1 MKNDMREYLK
11 SKDKFEQ
18 KYVGIEKEPENSI
31 KEMEWDETIP
41 YNVSDVRIESKMINI
56 FQIERWI
63 LEGSLN
69 LRPEYQRNLVWDNK
83 RKSALIESLL
93 LRFPISTFCFDE
105 DMYGKKNIID
115 GMQRLNS
122 IHEFINDEF
131 ELTGLQYFPDC
142 EDKLFSNLN
151 RKYQAYI
158 LNTILIVNV
167 LDGRCPQTIK
177 FDIFRRINTTGL
189 QLNSQEI
196 RNMIAKPEVRKLL
209 KSMSSC
215 KEFVMATNGRI
226 NDIRMGGQELCLRYI
241 MILLHFDW
249 QKKVL
254 VDYHGLEKTM
264 DNTILELNKQSNNME
279 MYNGI
284 LNLFKESMRQAFM
297 ILGEFSFRKSEM
309 SNKKINASLFIGWS
323 IVLSIMGLS
332 NKDIE
337 SNTDKIF
344 KNYKKQLQD
353 NRYLYKM
360 IRSSSNSKRNIES
373 VLHIIYDI
381 IVGGIYD

>member
-1 MKNDMREYLK
+1 M
-11 SKDKFEQ
+11 
-18 KYVGIEKEPENSI
+18 
-31 KEMEWDETIP
+31 
-41 YNVSDVRIESKMINI
+41 
-56 FQIERWI
+56 
-63 LEGSLN
+63 N

-122 IHEFINDEF
+122 IHEFINNEF

-142 EDKLFSNLN
+142 ENKLFSNLN

>member
-209 KSMSSC
+209 KNMASC

-241 MILLHFDW
+241 MILLHLDW

-279 MYNGI
+279 MYNRI

-332 NKDIE
+332 DKDIE
-337 SNTDKIF
+337 SNTNKIF

>member
-122 IHEFINDEF
+122 IHEFINNEF

-142 EDKLFSNLN
+142 ENKLFSNLN

-332 NKDIE
+332 DKDIE

>member
-18 KYVGIEKEPENSI
+18 KYIGIEKEPENSI

-122 IHEFINDEF
+122 IHEFINNEF

-142 EDKLFSNLN
+142 ENKLFSNLN

-209 KSMSSC
+209 KNMSSC

-323 IVLSIMGLS
+323 IVLSIMELS
-332 NKDIE
+332 DKDIE

-353 NRYLYKM
+353 NRCLYKM

>member
-209 KSMSSC
+209 KNMASC

-241 MILLHFDW
+241 MILLHLDW

-279 MYNGI
+279 MYNRI

-309 SNKKINASLFIGWS
+309 SNKKINAFLFIGWS

-332 NKDIE
+332 DKDIE

>member
-18 KYVGIEKEPENSI
+18 KYVGIEKESENSI

-209 KSMSSC
+209 KNMASC

-241 MILLHFDW
+241 MILLHLDW

-279 MYNGI
+279 MYNRI

-323 IVLSIMGLS
+323 IVLSIMRLS
-332 NKDIE
+332 DKDIE
-337 SNTDKIF
+337 SNTDEIF

-353 NRYLYKM
+353 NRCLYKM

>member
-209 KSMSSC
+209 KNMASC

-241 MILLHFDW
+241 MILLHLDW
-249 QKKVL
+249 QKTVL

-279 MYNGI
+279 MYNRI

-332 NKDIE
+332 DKDIE

>member
-131 ELTGLQYFPDC
+131 ELTELQYFPDC

-209 KSMSSC
+209 KNMASC

-323 IVLSIMGLS
+323 IVLSIMELS
-332 NKDIE
+332 DKDIE

-353 NRYLYKM
+353 NRCLYKM

>member
-142 EDKLFSNLN
+142 ENKLFSNLN

-209 KSMSSC
+209 KNMASC

-241 MILLHFDW
+241 MILLHLDW

-279 MYNGI
+279 MYNRI

-332 NKDIE
+332 DKDIE

>member
-122 IHEFINDEF
+122 IHEFINNEF

-142 EDKLFSNLN
+142 ENKLFSNLN

>member
-209 KSMSSC
+209 KNMASC

-241 MILLHFDW
+241 MILLHLDW

-279 MYNGI
+279 MYNRI

-332 NKDIE
+332 DKDIE

>member
-122 IHEFINDEF
+122 IHEFINNEF

-142 EDKLFSNLN
+142 ENKLFSNLN

-196 RNMIAKPEVRKLL
+196 RNMVAKPEVRKLL
-209 KSMSSC
+209 KNMSSC

-323 IVLSIMGLS
+323 IVLSIMELS
-332 NKDIE
+332 DKDIE

-353 NRYLYKM
+353 NRCLYKM

>member
-18 KYVGIEKEPENSI
+18 KYVGIEKESENSI

-209 KSMSSC
+209 KNMASC

-241 MILLHFDW
+241 TILLHLDW

-264 DNTILELNKQSNNME
+264 DNTILELNKQSNNM
-279 MYNGI
+279 
-284 LNLFKESMRQAFM
+284 
-297 ILGEFSFRKSEM
+297 
-309 SNKKINASLFIGWS
+309 
-323 IVLSIMGLS
+323 
-332 NKDIE
+332 
-337 SNTDKIF
+337 
-344 KNYKKQLQD
+344 
-353 NRYLYKM
+353 
-360 IRSSSNSKRNIES
+360 
-373 VLHIIYDI
+373 
-381 IVGGIYD
+381 

>member
-1 MKNDMREYLK
+1 M
-11 SKDKFEQ
+11 
-18 KYVGIEKEPENSI
+18 
-31 KEMEWDETIP
+31 
-41 YNVSDVRIESKMINI
+41 
-56 FQIERWI
+56 
-63 LEGSLN
+63 
-69 LRPEYQRNLVWDNK
+69 
-83 RKSALIESLL
+83 
-93 LRFPISTFCFDE
+93 
-105 DMYGKKNIID
+105 
-115 GMQRLNS
+115 
-122 IHEFINDEF
+122 
-131 ELTGLQYFPDC
+131 
-142 EDKLFSNLN
+142 
-151 RKYQAYI
+151 
-158 LNTILIVNV
+158 NTILIVNV

-209 KSMSSC
+209 KNMASC

-241 MILLHFDW
+241 MILLHLDW

-279 MYNGI
+279 MYNRI

-332 NKDIE
+332 DKDIE

>member
-18 KYVGIEKEPENSI
+18 KYIGIEKEPENSI

-122 IHEFINDEF
+122 IHEFINNEF

-142 EDKLFSNLN
+142 ENKLFSNLN

-209 KSMSSC
+209 KNMSSC

-226 NDIRMGGQELCLRYI
+226 NDIRMGGQELCLHYI
-241 MILLHFDW
+241 MILLHLDW
-249 QKKVL
+249 KKKVL

-279 MYNGI
+279 MYNRI

-309 SNKKINASLFIGWS
+309 SNKKINTSLFIGWS

-332 NKDIE
+332 DKDIE
-337 SNTDKIF
+337 PNTDKIF